1 MSAHLEVH
9 NKIFEMENI
18 HQSIRTL
25 GVHIT
30 PTLEWKGQFEVM
42 RKKLHVSITKLMAT
56 DINPYQAAIY
66 YNTYMIKSVYFGCGI
81 IELTNKQE

>member
-9 NKIFEMENI
+9 NRIIEIENI
-18 HQSIRTL
+18 NQSIRTL

-30 PTLEWKGQFEVM
+30 PTLEWKGQFEIM

-56 DINPYQAAIY
+56 DINPYQAVIY
-66 YNTYMIKSVYFGCGI
+66 YNAYMIKSMYFGYRI
-81 IELTNKQE
+81 IELTIKQE